1 MIVKNRYGEQ
11 ADNPVPC
18 SKSCSWKKGLKIK
31 EKRTEMEQMNSNFY
45 ISQKNNI
52 FNTNRTCTRMYYV
65 RIGILC
71 FVVPKNSV

>member
-1 MIVKNRYGEQ
+1 MILRNRLGEQ

-18 SKSCSWKKGLKIK
+18 SKICSWKNGLKIK

-52 FNTNRTCTRMYYV
+52 FNTNRTCTRVYYA

-71 FVVPKNSV
+71 FVVPRCRT

>member
-1 MIVKNRYGEQ
+1 MILRNRLGEQ
-11 ADNPVPC
+11 AYNPVPC
-18 SKSCSWKKGLKIK
+18 SERRSCKKGLKIK

-52 FNTNRTCTRMYYV
+52 FNTNRTYTRMYYA

-71 FVVPKNSV
+71 FVVPRCKA